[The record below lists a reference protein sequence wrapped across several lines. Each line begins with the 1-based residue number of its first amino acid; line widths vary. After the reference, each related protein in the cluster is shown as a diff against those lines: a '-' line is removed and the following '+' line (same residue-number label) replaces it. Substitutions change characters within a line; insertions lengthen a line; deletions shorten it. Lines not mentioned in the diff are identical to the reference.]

1 MLTGS
6 LVALITPMD
15 HKGAIDWSSLKR
27 LIEYHIQSHTDAVV
41 VAGTTGESVTLTE
54 KEFFALLEQ
63 TLTYVDGRIP
73 VIAGCGS
80 NNTAHAKQLAKQ
92 LTEYKVAA
100 GLSVTPYYNKPTQ
113 EGLYRHFA
121 EIGDYSGLPQIL
133 YNVPGRTGCDLKPD
147 TVGRLANQFGILG
160 IKEATGDL
168 SRVEPL
174 QRLCSDKFALYSGD
188 DATACEFMMA
198 GGHGVISV
206 TANIAAAEMSQLC
219 RYALNGE
226 YDAAKQLD
234 QRLHYLHRDL
244 FVESNPIPVKWAAER
259 KGLIKSAEL
268 RLPLTTLSASAQKTV
283 ESALIKAELI

>member
-15 HKGAIDWSSLKR
+15 HKGAIDWSSLKC
-27 LIEYHIQSHTDAVV
+27 LLEYHIQSHTDAVV

-54 KEFFALLEQ
+54 REFFTLLEQ
-63 TLTYVDGRIP
+63 TLTYVDDRLP

-80 NNTAHAKQLAKQ
+80 NNTAHAKQLARQ
-92 LTEYKVAA
+92 LKEYKVAA

-121 EIGDYSGLPQIL
+121 EIGEYSDLPQIL

-147 TVGRLANQFGILG
+147 TVARLANQFGIIG

-168 SRVEPL
+168 SRVETL

-188 DATACEFMMA
+188 DATACDFMIA

-206 TANIAAAEMSQLC
+206 TANIAASEMSQLC

-226 YDAAKQLD
+226 YEAAKQLD

-268 RLPLTTLSASAQKTV
+268 RLPLTTLSLSAQKTV

>member
-1 MLTGS
+1 MLTGC

-15 HKGAIDWSSLKR
+15 HKGAIDWSSLKH
-27 LIEYHIQSHTDAVV
+27 LLEYHIQSQTDAIV
-41 VAGTTGESVTLTE
+41 VAGTTGESVTLTNR
-54 KEFFALLEQ
+54 EFFALLEQ
-63 TLTYVDGRIP
+63 TLSYVDGRIP

-80 NNTAHAKQLAKQ
+80 NNTAHAKELAKQ

-133 YNVPGRTGCDLKPD
+133 YNVPGRTGCDMKPE
-147 TVGRLANQFGILG
+147 TVARLANQFGIIG

-168 SRVEPL
+168 SRVQTL

-188 DATACEFMMA
+188 DATACDFMLA

-226 YDAAKQLD
+226 YEASKQLD

-259 KGLIKSAEL
+259 KGLIESAEL
-268 RLPLTTLSASAQKTV
+268 RLPLTRLSAPAQQMV

>member
-1 MLTGS
+1 
-6 LVALITPMD
+6 MD